1 MGQVAMKDKHCKPG
15 DFECQQRHL
24 EQQQQKKKERK
35 KERMNLQGQFLL
47 QNTKKLANIDLAKTF
62 IWVFQ

>member
-24 EQQQQKKKERK
+24 EQQKQKKKKKRK
-35 KERMNLQGQFLL
+35 KEDESPGAVPPS
-47 QNTKKLANIDLAKTF
+47 KHEKTGKY
-62 IWVFQ
+62 